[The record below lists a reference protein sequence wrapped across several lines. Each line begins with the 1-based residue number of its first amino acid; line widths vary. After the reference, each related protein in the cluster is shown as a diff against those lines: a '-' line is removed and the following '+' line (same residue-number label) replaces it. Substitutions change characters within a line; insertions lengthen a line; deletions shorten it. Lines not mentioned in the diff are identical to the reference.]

1 MKKGTRGMLVAAG
14 IFASMGIGLC
24 IGGISM
30 AAAQGSGNIVAQAV
44 QIFSDHS
51 YPFSGLIHLG
61 KDEDFSDEDWEEKE
75 GKSTEVAFAPNLEI
89 SLKYNTLI
97 FQEYTGDVIKVDTL
111 NDTKGDIVTKENSGK
126 ITITDTRKGTIGQHK
141 AVRVQI
147 PSGKVFDSVK
157 LSVDAGTIEMSA
169 SLNTDQFSVEVGVG
183 EFTNSGDITAKLC
196 DLQVGAGTIEISQVD
211 TQKLSA
217 DCGTGEINL
226 LAAGKEQDYNYELT
240 CGMGNIDL
248 GDSQYGGFGIE
259 KTISND
265 GATRKM
271 VLECGMG
278 DIQVDFAK

>member
-1 MKKGTRGMLVAAG
+1 MA
-14 IFASMGIGLC
+14 FAS
-24 IGGISM
+24 
-30 AAAQGSGNIVAQAV
+30 
-44 QIFSDHS
+44 D
-51 YPFSGLIHLG
+51 
-61 KDEDFSDEDWEEKE
+61 
-75 GKSTEVAFAPNLEI
+75 LEI

-169 SLNTDQFSVEVGVG
+169 SLNTDQFSVEVGAG
-183 EFTNSGDITAKLC
+183 EFTNSGDITAQKC

-211 TQKLSA
+211 TQKLNA

-240 CGMGNIDL
+240 CGMGNIDF
-248 GDSQYGGFGIE
+248 GDS
-259 KTISND
+259 
-265 GATRKM
+265 
-271 VLECGMG
+271 
-278 DIQVDFAK
+278 